1 MEEIRHYLLRIIA
14 AALICG
20 IVQSL
25 PQESAAAALTRLVCG
40 VIMTVVVVSPLRELR
55 IPELSA
61 SVSGISQQAA
71 ESAQKGERIS
81 ADALAQRIQQEAR
94 SYILNEAEQL
104 RLQIDAQ
111 IILSNEDI
119 PVPEAA
125 VIQGDIPARL
135 QGALEEIL
143 DTKLGI
149 AKENVTWIS

>member
-1 MEEIRHYLLRIIA
+1 MEEIRQYLLRIIA

-40 VIMTVVVVSPLRELR
+40 VIMTVVVLSPLRELR

-61 SVSGISQQAA
+61 SVSGISQQAEEA
-71 ESAQKGERIS
+71 AQKGERIS

-94 SYILNEAEQL
+94 TYILNEAEQL
-104 RLQIDAQ
+104 GLQIDAQ

-119 PVPEAA
+119 PIPEAA

>member
-1 MEEIRHYLLRIIA
+1 MEEIRQYLLRIIA

-61 SVSGISQQAA
+61 SVSGISQQAEEA
-71 ESAQKGERIS
+71 AQKGERIS

-94 SYILNEAEQL
+94 TYILNEAEQL
-104 RLQIDAQ
+104 GLQIDAQ